1 MTMTTVD
8 PAELA
13 SEAHPRLRSA
23 IEDALSMTWRNLVR
37 LTRNPE
43 LMVFST
49 VQPIILVLM
58 FRYVFGGA
66 ITGLPGVPYVDF
78 LMAGVWV
85 MSVTFGSLNTG
96 VGLAEDLQ
104 AGLIERFRSLPM
116 ARSAVLVGRTSAD
129 LVRNFFVV
137 IVMTAVG
144 FAVGF
149 NNHTTP
155 LSLIGAL
162 ALVLFFAYALSWVS
176 ALLGLIAPNAETAQ
190 AAFFPM
196 VAVLVFASGAFV
208 PVDTI
213 QPEWFQAFARNQPV
227 SVVIDAVRALTLG
240 GPTAHKVFL
249 AVAWIVG
256 LVAVFAPL
264 SIRRYRKVT

>member
-1 MTMTTVD
+1 MTAVTIDAATLA
-8 PAELA
+8 AEA
-13 SEAHPRLRSA
+13 RPRMGSVVA
-23 IEDALSMTWRNLVR
+23 DALTMTWRNLVR
-37 LTRNPE
+37 LSRNPE

-49 VQPIILVLM
+49 IQPIIFVLM

-66 ITGLPGVPYVDF
+66 ISGLPGVPYVDF

-85 MSVTFGSLNTG
+85 QAVTFGALNTG

-116 ARSAVLVGRTSAD
+116 ARSAVLVGRTTAD
-129 LVRNFFVV
+129 LVRNVFVV

-149 NNHTTP
+149 ENHTTP
-155 LSLIGAL
+155 LSLLGAL
-162 ALVLFFAYALSWVS
+162 GLVLFFSYALSWVS

-190 AAFFPM
+190 AAFFPI
-196 VAVLVFASGAFV
+196 VAVLVFASSAFV
-208 PVDTI
+208 PIDTI
-213 QPEWFQAFARNQPV
+213 EPQWFQTFARYQPV
-227 SVVIDAVRALTLG
+227 SVVIDAVRTLTLG
-240 GPTAHKVFL
+240 GAAAHKVLF

-256 LVAVFAPL
+256 IVAVFAPL
-264 SIRRYRKVT
+264 AIRRYRKVA